1 MNTMRLKRLLPAVL
15 LSSLAFAIPAKADV
29 EANVMMALAQELV
42 LMTRPMNDFERRF
55 MSVKKNSD
63 ALAENQLG
71 DAYMKDEG
79 RVPIEF
85 VRAPSSLGLL
95 NDAANL
101 SKQARE
107 DGLRRIVNERAVSR
121 GDRMMTLG
129 FDKTVGLF
137 FRESLMR
144 HAIEY
149 YRIGEATQ
157 QQSYAE
163 NERSILG
170 LEVRRAEGERK
181 ALMEEYQRK
190 MQPMIDEM
198 QRGDQD
204 MLNSEAEKRAFMEEA
219 DALEDELDF

>member
-15 LSSLAFAIPAKADV
+15 LSGLAFASPDKADV

-55 MSVKKNSD
+55 MNVKKNSD
-63 ALAENQLG
+63 ALAENQFG
-71 DAYMKDEG
+71 DAFMKDEG

-85 VRAPSSLGLL
+85 VRAPTSLGLL

-101 SKQARE
+101 SKQAGE
-107 DGLRRIVNERAVSR
+107 DNLRRIVNERALSR

-157 QQSYAE
+157 KQSYAE

-170 LEVRRAEGERK
+170 LEVQRAQGERK
-181 ALMEEYQRK
+181 ALIEEYQQK
-190 MQPMIDEM
+190 MQPMIDAM
-198 QRGDQD
+198 QRVDQV
-204 MLNSEAEKRAFMEEA
+204 MQITEAEKRAFMEEA